1 MALSGPFSIGP
12 EQGEV
17 DRNVGLLIGRRV
29 PRRLSLQLSAGAAAA
44 HHAAGAHG
52 PRAGAARVA
61 GGGSVRLLS
70 RTASG
75 VAGQGALLLA
85 LAAPAVF
92 IDAVGGQNST
102 WTAALFGG
110 GLSPCRVCSL
120 NSNPTGRPVFV
131 CRTVARSAV
140 IAGLVRT
147 SAVGTFPTSPTT
159 RSMSVHG
166 GKADSQRTSRKRR
179 E

>member
-1 MALSGPFSIGP
+1 MALSEPFSIGP
-12 EQGEV
+12 EHGEV

-29 PRRLSLQLSAGAAAA
+29 PRPLSLQLPAGAAAA

-75 VAGQGALLLA
+75 ALLLA

-102 WTAALFGG
+102 STAALFGG

-120 NSNPTGRPVFV
+120 NSNLTGRPVFV

-140 IAGLVRT
+140 YPLA
-147 SAVGTFPTSPTT
+147 
-159 RSMSVHG
+159 
-166 GKADSQRTSRKRR
+166 
-179 E
+179 